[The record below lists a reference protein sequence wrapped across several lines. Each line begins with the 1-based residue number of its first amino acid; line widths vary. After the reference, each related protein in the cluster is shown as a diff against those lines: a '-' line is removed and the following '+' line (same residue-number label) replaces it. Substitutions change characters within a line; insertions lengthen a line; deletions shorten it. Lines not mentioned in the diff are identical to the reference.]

1 MHDRRSSTAPASG
14 EQAVGDVS
22 APGER
27 IEYFHAP
34 HFHRPSPGPGF
45 LLGVLG
51 LALIFLGGCF
61 MIGLLA
67 VFGNNAMTWTG
78 AGVYI
83 YVVTLYVFAILC
95 FGGAGVL
102 LRLGVRSV
110 LKADAGALN
119 VEHRT
124 SNVQRRSAEPEVD
137 GAGAEA
143 ALEAVMVEEVHPAQ
157 AHHAAHPADQG
168 RPGVLPGLVL
178 GGLGLGLVVPGA
190 CFTFGSVML
199 RLNTEVNWARPGTWV
214 LLVAIASLA
223 ALCYLGAAIL
233 LALAAKS
240 LLRAA
245 RG

>member
-1 MHDRRSSTAPASG
+1 VHDRNESSSPLTSSPATAPAPESPIAAA
-14 EQAVGDVS
+14 QV
-22 APGER
+22 
-27 IEYFHAP
+27 EYFHAP
-34 HFHRPSPGPGF
+34 NHYRPSPGPGF

-67 VFGNNAMTWTG
+67 VYGNNAMTWNG

-95 FGGAGVL
+95 LGGAGIL

-110 LKADAGALN
+110 LKADVGASD
-119 VEHRT
+119 VEHR
-124 SNVQRRSAEPEVD
+124 SNVQRRSAEAELEPGDAVEATVVDEVYS
-137 GAGAEA
+137 
-143 ALEAVMVEEVHPAQ
+143 ALAVE
-157 AHHAAHPADQG
+157 HPADQG

-199 RLNTEVNWARPGTWV
+199 RLNTEVNWATPGTWI
-214 LLVAIASLA
+214 LLIAIASLA
-223 ALCYLGAAIL
+223 ALCYLGAATL